1 MYIQDYLTQQDKKIK
16 ALQKENY
23 EVKQSIYKE
32 LIEVRNIGK
41 SNDIHKNIKML
52 DIINDLVDDLY
63 HDIQEYL
70 EQELEIEYKKELA
83 DLPQSN

>member
-52 DIINDLVDDLY
+52 DIINNLVDDLY

-70 EQELEIEYKKELA
+70 EQDLEIEYKKELA